1 MDFINEYSIMNLAV
15 EKKLEYVMQCSGVL
29 FGIDHV
35 ALEMRS
41 YQMDFRYYLVKH
53 RSVRDLNKIL
63 ICVAYR
69 LKELHSL
76 GYVHRDIKPDNVVL
90 NLKPFSLKLIDFNRS
105 YLLT

>member
-1 MDFINEYSIMNLAV
+1 MQRCQVLNAIDLTHKVYLFDGFLKDQRFQLDFINEYSIMNLAV
-15 EKKLEYVMQCSGVL
+15 EKKLEYVMQCRGIL

-63 ICVAYR
+63 IGVA
-69 LKELHSL
+69 
-76 GYVHRDIKPDNVVL
+76 
-90 NLKPFSLKLIDFNRS
+90 
-105 YLLT
+105 